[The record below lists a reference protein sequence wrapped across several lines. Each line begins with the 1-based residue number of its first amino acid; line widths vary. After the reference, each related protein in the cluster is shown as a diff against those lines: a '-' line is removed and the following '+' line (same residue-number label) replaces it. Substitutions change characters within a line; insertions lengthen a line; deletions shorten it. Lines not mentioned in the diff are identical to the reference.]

1 MKFAAPG
8 LILLLAAFSIPAAQ
22 AQAPPVAPVHPASD
36 TYFGT
41 TVTDPYRWMENE
53 DDPAVKSW
61 FKGQADYTNSVLSRL
76 PGRAALLARI
86 SALDNADVSVGKV
99 QMAGGRYFYRK
110 SAPGDIVS
118 KLFVRDSLSG
128 QERMLLDP
136 QALTAGG
143 VHSSIDYFAPSP
155 DGRLVAVGV
164 SPGGSEAS
172 TMRLLKT
179 SDGSEV
185 GERIDRTDY
194 AAVSWA
200 DGRSFFYSRLQPLGP
215 NAPPTAKYQK
225 GVAFRHVVGDSPA
238 KDTPVFGYGLS
249 PDVPFAL
256 DDVPQIVAIP
266 GSSYVFGVIAKGVQ
280 NENAVFYAPRKSV
293 KGAATPWGRLADFAD
308 DVVAIDDE
316 DGAPTGLAAR
326 GDDVY
331 LLTHKDAPRYKI
343 VRVSLKNPDLA
354 HADTVVPSSDLVIRA
369 VAQAKDA
376 LYVQDLESGLGH
388 VRRVPWGGSQENV
401 SLPFQGSASLLTDPS
416 RGGALLALESWTRP
430 LGFYRYDSSHGT
442 LTDTG
447 LVPPS
452 SADFSGITSSEVAAT
467 SADGTSIPLSLV
479 YKKGLALDG
488 SHPTLLEGY
497 GSYGI
502 TIEPSFDPT
511 ALAWLERGGV
521 LAFAHVRGGG
531 EYGEDW
537 HLGGKLLTKN
547 HTWEDFIACGQYLV
561 DNGYTLPTRLAGSG
575 TSAGGITVGR
585 ALTERPGLFAAIL
598 DRVGSSNPLRAEF
611 TANGPSNVPEFGTV
625 ADPDGFKALS
635 AMDAYQHVRDGVK
648 YPAVL
653 LTTGINDPRVASWEP
668 AKMAAR
674 LQAATTSGKP
684 VLLRV
689 DYDAGHG
696 IGSTK
701 AQQDADAA
709 DEWSFLLW
717 QFGEPDFQP
726 AK

>member
-1 MKFAAPG
+1 MKFAVPG
-8 LILLLAAFSIPAAQ
+8 LTLVLAALCTSVAQ
-22 AQAPPVAPVHPASD
+22 AQALPVAPVRTVSD

-41 TVTDPYRWMENE
+41 TIADPYRWMENE
-53 DDPAVKSW
+53 SDPAVKFW
-61 FKGQADYTNSVLSRL
+61 FKGQADYTNSILSRL

-86 SALDNADVSVGKV
+86 AALDNADVAIQDV
-99 QMAGGRYFYRK
+99 QVAEGRYFYRK
-110 SAPGDIVS
+110 AAPGDVNS
-118 KLFVRDSLSG
+118 KLYVREGLNGS
-128 QERMLLDP
+128 QRMLLDP
-136 QALTAGG
+136 QALTAGSA
-143 VHSSIDYFAPSP
+143 HYSIDYFAPSP
-155 DGRLVAVGV
+155 DGKLVAVGV

-179 SDGSEV
+179 ADGSEV

-200 DGRSFFYSRLQPLGP
+200 DGRSFFYSRLQQLGP
-215 NAPPTAKYQK
+215 NDSPIGKYQK
-225 GVAFRHVVGDSPA
+225 SVTFRHMVGDSPD
-238 KDTPVFGYGLS
+238 KDVPVFGFGLA
-249 PDVPFAL
+249 PDIPFAL
-256 DDVPQIVAIP
+256 DDVPEVIAIP
-266 GSSYVFGVIAKGVQ
+266 GSSYVFGIVAKGVQ
-280 NENAVFYAPRKSV
+280 NENAVFYAPRKAV
-293 KGAATPWGRLADFAD
+293 KGAATPWRRLADFSD
-308 DVVAIDDE
+308 DVVAIDE
-316 DGAPTGLAAR
+316 NGAPAGLATH

-343 VRVSLKNPDLA
+343 VRTSLKNPDLA
-354 HADTVVPSSDLVIRA
+354 HADVVVPAADVVIRTMG
-369 VAQAKDA
+369 QAKDA
-376 LYVQDLESGLGH
+376 LYVQGLDGGLGH
-388 VRRVPWGGSQENV
+388 VRRIPWGGSQENV
-401 SLPFQGSASLLTDPS
+401 SLPFQGSASLLTDP
-416 RGGALLALESWTRP
+416 RRDGALLALKSWTRP
-430 LGFYRYDSSHGT
+430 PSYYRYDPAHAT

-447 LVPPS
+447 LAPPS
-452 SADFSGITSSEVAAT
+452 VADFSGITSSEVAAV

-479 YKKGLALDG
+479 YKKGLRLDG
-488 SHPTLLEGY
+488 THPTLLEGY

-502 TIEPSFDPT
+502 TIEPSYSPT

-561 DNGYTLPTRLAGSG
+561 DNGYTLPTQLGGSG

-611 TANGPSNVPEFGTV
+611 TPNGPGNVPEFGTV
-625 ADPDGFKALS
+625 TDPDGFKALY

-653 LTTGINDPRVASWEP
+653 LTTGINDPRVASWAP

-674 LQAATTSGKP
+674 LQAASTSGKP

-696 IGSTK
+696 ISSTK
-701 AQQDADAA
+701 PQQDADEA

-717 QFGEPDFQP
+717 QFGESDFQP
-726 AK
+726 K